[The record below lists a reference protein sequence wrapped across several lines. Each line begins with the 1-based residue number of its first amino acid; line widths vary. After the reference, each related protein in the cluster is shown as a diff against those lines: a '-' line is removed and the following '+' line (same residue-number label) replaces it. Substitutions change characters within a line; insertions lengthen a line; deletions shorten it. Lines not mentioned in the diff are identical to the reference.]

1 VHNHWF
7 EAICGGII
15 LFNMGLVVVETDAG
29 VDDGEAPFWA
39 QVMTNF
45 LLGIYTS
52 ELAAKLY
59 AYRLEFFREMWNV
72 LDFLIVGLDLVFLC
86 IGFVTDGLPSVAPLR
101 VFRLVRLARAF
112 KAAKSFPELNSL
124 LRSCSCAL
132 RAIFWGMVLMIMVLT
147 VWGILAVQLI
157 HPINQEIAEKTP
169 HVYEGC
175 ERCPRAFH
183 SVFDSSLT
191 FWKQLVAGDSWGT
204 LCEPIIE
211 HSPWTSVF
219 FMLVLVTVNL
229 TMLNC
234 ILAVVVEAGAAA
246 AAADEHDKAVQR
258 EKTVIKAEG
267 KLIDLCSGL
276 DEDDSGSLNIQEFV
290 KGYHENKDFREC
302 LEVMHVTETDMFM
315 IFNICD
321 EDDSGDVDY
330 REFVE
335 QLRRI
340 KHSGEQMLLHYVTD
354 IRHQVNKI
362 RPECLKSTHQGAQKE
377 VKDDVE
383 EKLDDSKIPLLSP
396 GRTAGSPA
404 ASTDEVPAVLAEI
417 IKTGGEED
425 TNRQHQ
431 MGPLQQILIK
441 EKSEKSNDDGARYP
455 AAPNSAD
462 RLRTAKLERMFQINE
477 ELVSIM
483 TDVAQQS
490 KVQTGLLNTLVDGF
504 PSGLRNSADSAGD
517 EAAAADPERVGRD
530 KAPGAADADAHIVDF
545 DSVRGPRRSDGGTRS
560 KNSIPAIPSCCV
572 RVV

>member
-1 VHNHWF
+1 M
-7 EAICGGII
+7 A
-15 LFNMGLVVVETDAG
+15 
-29 VDDGEAPFWA
+29 
-39 QVMTNF
+39 
-45 LLGIYTS
+45 
-52 ELAAKLY
+52 
-59 AYRLEFFREMWNV
+59 
-72 LDFLIVGLDLVFLC
+72 
-86 IGFVTDGLPSVAPLR
+86 
-101 VFRLVRLARAF
+101 
-112 KAAKSFPELNSL
+112 
-124 LRSCSCAL
+124 
-132 RAIFWGMVLMIMVLT
+132 
-147 VWGILAVQLI
+147 
-157 HPINQEIAEKTP
+157 
-169 HVYEGC
+169 
-175 ERCPRAFH
+175 
-183 SVFDSSLT
+183 
-191 FWKQLVAGDSWGT
+191 
-204 LCEPIIE
+204 
-211 HSPWTSVF
+211 
-219 FMLVLVTVNL
+219 
-229 TMLNC
+229 
-234 ILAVVVEAGAAA
+234 
-246 AAADEHDKAVQR
+246 
-258 EKTVIKAEG
+258 
-267 KLIDLCSGL
+267 
-276 DEDDSGSLNIQEFV
+276 
-290 KGYHENKDFREC
+290 FREC
-302 LEVMHVTETDMFM
+302 LELMHVTESDMSM

-362 RPECLKSTHQGAQKE
+362 RPECLKSTHQMG
-377 VKDDVE
+377 E

-396 GRTAGSPA
+396 GRTAGSSNDRDAQANA